1 MHAHLSL
8 RELILY
14 HLCGT
19 EPKRVQEQQLI
30 PRHAPALTGTR
41 PVRVLR
47 YWLKYGCFGRG
58 TRPDG
63 GMKDPR
69 SIPPVS
75 IPDPQ
80 NCMCCWYQKLYN
92 PTRPTHL
99 PGLVGYGCLL
109 VVVRLFPPIKPDEVN
124 GMCDAHIDLLYPP
137 KRTCVTSQRASS
149 PGAERAAQV
158 VEVGA

>member
-1 MHAHLSL
+1 MHATLNFI
-8 RELILY
+8 ELILD

-19 EPKRVQEQQLI
+19 RPGRVQEQQLI

-41 PVRVLR
+41 PVRVVR

-58 TRPDG
+58 TLPDG

-69 SIPPVS
+69 SIPPVPS
-75 IPDPQ
+75 PDPQ
-80 NCMCCWYQKLYN
+80 CMCCWYQRLYN
-92 PTRPTHL
+92 PQRPTHL
-99 PGLVGYGCLL
+99 PGLVGYGCQQ
-109 VVVRLFPPIKPDEVN
+109 VGVRLFPPIKPDEVN

-137 KRTCVTSQRASS
+137 KRVRVTSQRASL
-149 PGAERAAQV
+149 PGAERVAQV